1 MAIGTALGILTGL
14 FFGEYCSIF
23 SPWASAY
30 IMILKVTTIPYLFCA
45 IIHGIGQLYTSQA
58 LQILKNGLLF
68 IALAWVINL
77 GMIYCG
83 VFLFSYNPGPS
94 MANYVAS
101 PPSSINFAEILIPDN
116 IFYALGNNIV
126 PAIVVF
132 SLVLG
137 ISLMHIRDKMPL
149 MHLLTVLV
157 DSLTKI
163 TSWISRITPIGTFII
178 IANQVGTI
186 QLSTIKQ
193 VSTYII
199 VYILMICIL
208 VFWIFPRI
216 ISSLTNINAS
226 RWVKDLFP
234 ILLLGYTTNVII
246 VCLPFIIELIKKE
259 IQQFLPTQDRVQ
271 SQIQGTVSI
280 VFNLPLGSLF
290 ISLFVF
296 FIAIFYGNPLH
307 LTAQVQLFISAFLTS
322 LGSVGLGAWINS
334 LNFILDTLGLP
345 LEAVNIYLTTLP
357 FVSGFQSM
365 VSVMEIASLSLL
377 ITLACH
383 KLLTPKI
390 GRVLRKSLFTVIPVF
405 ALIIAIKTY
414 NPLPK
419 IQNCTPS
426 IYEVQLLPSLSVG
439 SPGCKIENDQ
449 DPLSRILLTKT
460 LRVGYSANV
469 VPFCFINH
477 YGHLSGFDL
486 AFAEQLAFDLGCQLV
501 LVPMD
506 YGRIVQ
512 QLSNNEFDIAMSA
525 VSITEDRLPQLYF
538 SKPYL
543 EAAIVFV
550 GKEKERKRLSSLDYI
565 ASNQI
570 KIAALK
576 GSSYEK
582 EAQQVF
588 PNNSIIPLDN
598 YDDFANSDADLL
610 FWSENQAIS
619 WVVLH
624 PGYTII
630 HPCPEI
636 GADTLAYAMPQGA
649 NLLLNYVNLWLDL
662 KKQQGFTEQQYD
674 LWILGKTETVTPAEP
689 HWSIL
694 KDVFGW

>member
-1 MAIGTALGILTGL
+1 MVLGTVLGILTGL
-14 FFGEYCSIF
+14 FFGEYCSVF
-23 SPWASAY
+23 SPWADAY
-30 IMILKVTTIPYLFCA
+30 VMILKVTTIPYLFCA

-58 LQILKNGLLF
+58 LQILKKGLFF
-68 IALAWVINL
+68 ITLAWVINI

-83 VFLFSYNPGPS
+83 VFLFTYKASS
-94 MANYVAS
+94 TMANYISAS
-101 PPSSINFAEILIPDN
+101 PTPINFAELLIPDN
-116 IFYALGNNIV
+116 VFYALSNNII

-132 SLVLG
+132 CLVLG

-163 TSWISRITPIGTFII
+163 TGWISRITPFGTFII

-186 QLSTIKQ
+186 QLSTVKQ
-193 VSTYII
+193 VSTYIL
-199 VYILMICIL
+199 VYVLVICIL

-216 ISSLTNINAS
+216 ISSLTNIKAF

-246 VCLPFIIELIKKE
+246 VCLPFIIELIKRE
-259 IQQFLPTQDRVQ
+259 IQRFLPTEERVE

-296 FIAIFYGNPLH
+296 FVAIFYGNPLQ
-307 LTAQVQLFISAFLTS
+307 LTGQIQLFITAFLTS

-334 LNFILDTLGLP
+334 LNFILETLGLP

-365 VSVMEIASLSLL
+365 ISVMEISSLSLL
-377 ITLACH
+377 ITLSCH
-383 KLLTPKI
+383 KLLVPKI
-390 GRVLRKSLFTVIPVF
+390 SRILRKSLFTITPVF
-405 ALIIAIKTY
+405 LLVIALKAY

-419 IQNCTPS
+419 IQNCALS
-426 IYEVQLLPSLSVG
+426 IYDIQLPSSPSVG
-439 SPGCKIENDQ
+439 SPGLKTDHE
-449 DPLSRILLTKT
+449 DPLMRILHTKT
-460 LRVGYSANV
+460 LRVGYSANI

-477 YGHLSGFDL
+477 YGQLSGFDL
-486 AFAEQLAFDLGCQLV
+486 AFAEQLAADLGCQLL

-525 VSITEDRLPQLYF
+525 VSVTEDRLAQIYF

-543 EAAIVFV
+543 EETIVFV
-550 GKEKERKRLSSLDYI
+550 GKEKERKRLSTADFI
-565 ASNQI
+565 ISNPEI

-576 GSSYEK
+576 GSSYERLAK
-582 EAQQVF
+582 SLFTDNTVVSLDSYDVF
-588 PNNSIIPLDN
+588 PDSG
-598 YDDFANSDADLL
+598 ANVLL
-610 FWSENQAIS
+610 WSETQAIS
-619 WVVLH
+619 WIVLH
-624 PGYTII
+624 PGYTLIY
-630 HPCPEI
+630 PCPAI
-636 GADTLAYAMPQGA
+636 GIDTLAYAIPQNA
-649 NLLLNYVNLWLDL
+649 NLFLNYLNLWLEL
-662 KKQQGFTEQQYD
+662 KKNDGFTDHQYD
-674 LWILGKTETVTPAEP
+674 LWILGKTETATPVESR
-689 HWSIL
+689 WSIL
-694 KDVFGW
+694 KNILQW